1 MTEYRSPVELVR
13 EFHITYGQI
22 IRTESLFDVPEK
34 TMRHSLID
42 EEVGELTDAY
52 VDHDFVEVIDALADI
67 VYVAVGMAITHGI
80 TLNLVNGPFLFLE
93 PAHDTHFEEGTNI
106 ANRMI
111 SLNYALHK
119 AQNVEEIKVALED
132 IIEYAYSVA
141 AYYGVDLD
149 EVLEEVQ
156 ASNLSKL
163 GRDENGENTVVLR
176 REDGKI
182 LKGPD
187 FFVPNIAG
195 VLERQKE
202 RGLVTS

>member
-13 EFHITYGQI
+13 EFHTTYGQV
-22 IRTESLFDVPEK
+22 IRTEPLFDVPEK

-52 VDHDFVEVIDALADI
+52 ADHDFVEVIDALADI

-93 PAHDTHFEEGTNI
+93 PSHATSFEEGTNF

-111 SLNYALHK
+111 SLNYELHK
-119 AQNVEEIKVALED
+119 AQTVGEIKIALED
-132 IIEYAYSVA
+132 IIEYAYSAA

-149 EVLEEVQ
+149 EILEEVQ

-163 GRDENGENTVVLR
+163 GRDENGDNTVVLR

-195 VLERQKE
+195 VLARQKE